1 MDVMTVVAI
10 MEFVSPA
17 PNNDLAR
24 GTTEN
29 RTVPLMIAGNVSDR
43 GTVKNYAESR
53 RGNHAGGTTSP
64 GTSPTLFR

>member
-29 RTVPLMIAGNVSDR
+29 RTVPLMIAGSVSDR
-43 GTVKNYAESR
+43 GTAKKQAKVQTR
-53 RGNHAGGTTSP
+53 
-64 GTSPTLFR
+64 